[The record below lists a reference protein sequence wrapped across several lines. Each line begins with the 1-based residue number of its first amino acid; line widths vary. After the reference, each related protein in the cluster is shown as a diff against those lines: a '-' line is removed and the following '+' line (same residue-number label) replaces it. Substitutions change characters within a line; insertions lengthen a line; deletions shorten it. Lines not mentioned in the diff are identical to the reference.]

1 MVYAVLQIKSM
12 SIIYAHQVN
21 KNFSNN
27 KTERTFSPK
36 LPDKTFRDE
45 LYRVVIFPGFFPTGK
60 FPGNC
65 QKVIPGKLCPIPG
78 KSRSKLTTD
87 LTKNHFFSEK
97 SLLPSL

>member
-1 MVYAVLQIKSM
+1 MNISKRNLITCLGSTALLIFKFEAINESILKLVLFGGSSGNQK
-12 SIIYAHQVN
+12 Y
-21 KNFSNN
+21 
-27 KTERTFSPK
+27 
-36 LPDKTFRDE
+36 L
-45 LYRVVIFPGFFPTGK
+45 VIFPGFFPTGK